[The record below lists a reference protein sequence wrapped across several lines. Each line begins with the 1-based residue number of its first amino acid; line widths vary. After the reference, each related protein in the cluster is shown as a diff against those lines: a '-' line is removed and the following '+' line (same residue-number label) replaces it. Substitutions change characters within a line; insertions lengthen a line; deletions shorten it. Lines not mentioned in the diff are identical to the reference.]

1 MNAKQK
7 RFCDEYLI
15 DLNATQA
22 AIRAG
27 YSPKTAY
34 VIADENLKKPYIKAY
49 VEQRM
54 KERSERTNITQDEV
68 IGELTKIAFSNTTD
82 FVHVV
87 TKDQKQRVV
96 IKDTDELDDD
106 QKAAIKSI
114 KPRLYGIEIE
124 PYDKL
129 KALELLGRHLGM
141 FTDKIEIKDV
151 TENPVKGL
159 TTEELKKALGL
170 I

>member
-7 RFCDEYLI
+7 RFCEEYLI

-27 YSPKTAY
+27 YSVKTAT
-34 VIADENLKKPYIKAY
+34 VIANENLRKPYIQQHI
-49 VEQRM
+49 EQRM
-54 KERSERTNITQDEV
+54 KVRSERTNITQDQV
-68 IGELTKIAFSNTTD
+68 ISELTKIAFSNVTD
-82 FVHVV
+82 YVNVI
-87 TKDQKQRVV
+87 TKDQQQAVV
-96 IKDTDELDDD
+96 IKDSDELDDD
-106 QKAAIKSI
+106 QRAAIKSI
-114 KPRLYGIEIE
+114 KNRLYGIEIE

-141 FTDKIEIKDV
+141 FTDKVEVKDV
-151 TENPVKGL
+151 TDNPIKDL